1 MNLRFSPKSVRFRVL
16 QEEFERLRAERVLK
30 ASTRFPGGGA
40 LVYEVRVSGAE
51 SRMEWKDCRIILY
64 VPEAELNRIAMSP
77 LKKDSGMEFAVSL
90 EDGDVLSV
98 SFEVD
103 LFKQT

>member
-1 MNLRFSPKSVRFRVL
+1 MNLRFSQKSVRFRVL
-16 QEEFERLRAERVLK
+16 QEEFEKLRLERVLK

-40 LVYEVRVSGAE
+40 LDYEVRVLGAE
-51 SRMEWKDCRIILY
+51 SRLEWKDCRMILY

-77 LKKDSGMEFAVSL
+77 FKKDSKIEFAISL
-90 EDGDVLSV
+90 EDGGALRV